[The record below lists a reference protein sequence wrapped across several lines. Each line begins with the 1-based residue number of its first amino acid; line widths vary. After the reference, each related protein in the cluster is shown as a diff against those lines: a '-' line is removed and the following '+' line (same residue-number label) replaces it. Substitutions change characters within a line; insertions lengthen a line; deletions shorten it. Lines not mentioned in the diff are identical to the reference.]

1 MSVIQTQQESA
12 WGKQVRQLFSGVV
25 ECNLLGFEP
34 CRRWVSHS
42 YFMVLLWLRVVC
54 VSRLS
59 VHTSVFLVSSYLQ
72 SGVACCACLSWE
84 AEVISRRR
92 RWSSP
97 RPLGR
102 TWLPGNAVDPL
113 PDESN
118 PPRCNGTNGR
128 KRREKDR
135 VWLPDAQQKREDN
148 MASLCELR
156 PIKVINRLKRLT
168 AVVSN
173 VESLLIVI
181 EVSDNS
187 VVSFISV

>member
-1 MSVIQTQQESA
+1 M
-12 WGKQVRQLFSGVV
+12 
-25 ECNLLGFEP
+25 
-34 CRRWVSHS
+34 
-42 YFMVLLWLRVVC
+42 
-54 VSRLS
+54 
-59 VHTSVFLVSSYLQ
+59 HTSVFLVSSYLQ
-72 SGVACCACLSWE
+72 SGVACCACLSNQQEE
-84 AEVISRRR
+84 ALIFSETSGSDLATRKRSR
-92 RWSSP
+92 P
-97 RPLGR
+97 
-102 TWLPGNAVDPL
+102 
-113 PDESN
+113 
-118 PPRCNGTNGR
+118 PPRRIKSTALYGTNGR

-148 MASLCELR
+148 MASLSELR